1 MSKLYPKDDNAILEI
16 DLKALSLNFKELKK
30 NLTKIL
36 SVLRLLRQMPM
47 VLGIKPL

>member
-30 NLTKIL
+30 KT
-36 SVLRLLRQMPM
+36 
-47 VLGIKPL
+47 